1 MPKSPEELKAE
12 HLAELKR
19 QLEFLKSDAVAEWK
33 EKFPKRHEE
42 DVARVE
48 KELSELADKPKVAEK
63 ASKSLGAKSKK

>member
-33 EKFPKRHEE
+33 EQYPKRHEE
-42 DVARVE
+42 DVARLE
-48 KELSELADKPKVAEK
+48 KELAALKPKVEEK
-63 ASKSLGAKSKK
+63 ASKPLGAKPKK